1 MKVKRYFT
9 VVTSDSGIVDKLAY
23 QMRILYSL
31 GIACEYQY
39 VHTSI
44 SFGRSWQ
51 SYSFKKIIDK
61 FEKILFFRLGFRI
74 PTYIEKIFIRVER
87 LLNKLDDFLDNFYN
101 QRKYDHLNQ
110 FLGLDEFEF
119 YINDSKFSEYTIV
132 DIPLDKILAETH
144 ISSLSQLREAIE
156 IFLNKTDGAI
166 CCFSAMQMYPY
177 LSEVT
182 RILAKLDIHTDNYQY
197 LNFSERYW
205 RGKDK
210 SFLDL
215 PFKSG
220 KIKVVI
226 HLRRGD
232 SMIIDLGSQK
242 IYLHGEVM
250 TSEDFK
256 RLLEVDAGREIEICE
271 YEPLLQNIFNEF
283 GEDKFSCIVISDG
296 YDLTFS
302 RIVRAIS
309 RGQLKLNHSE
319 LKILRKIGNSPKEQF
334 ANFLKYPNISTIIG
348 ESNPNLLKSIH
359 ALACADIVI
368 YGSIGFA
375 YGVHKIFRQ
384 NQSSVMINVKNHDD
398 SYLKSIGAII
408 ASQINQ

>member
-9 VVTSDSGIVDKLAY
+9 VVTSDSGIIDKLAY

-39 VHTSI
+39 VHTPI

-51 SYSFKKIIDK
+51 SYYLKKFIDK
-61 FEKILFFRLGFRI
+61 FEKILFFRLGLRI
-74 PTYIEKIFIRVER
+74 PTYIEKVFSRVER

-101 QRKYDHLNQ
+101 KRKYDHLNR
-110 FLGLDEFEF
+110 FLGLDKFEF
-119 YINDSKFSEYTIV
+119 YINDSKFSEYTVV

-144 ISSLSQLREAIE
+144 ISSLSQLREAME

-166 CCFSAMQMYPY
+166 CCFSAMRMYPY
-177 LSEVT
+177 LSEIT
-182 RILAKLDIHTDNYQY
+182 RILAKSDIDIDNYQY

-205 RGKDK
+205 TGKDK

-226 HLRRGD
+226 HIRRGD

-309 RGQLKLNHSE
+309 RGQLKLNHRE
-319 LKILRKIGNSPKEQF
+319 VKILRKIGNSPKEQF
-334 ANFLKYPNISTIIG
+334 ANFLKYPNVSTIIG
-348 ESNPNLLKSIH
+348 ESNTNLLKSIH

-368 YGSIGFA
+368 YSSIGFA

-398 SYLKSIGAII
+398 SYLKSIDAII